1 MHPKLE
7 YMHLLEQPSANGALL
22 ICFSFVPYTHLN
34 PCSPHY
40 YKIGLS
46 SMPFVPVTF
55 GPGTKGGFCPGSN
68 G

>member
-1 MHPKLE
+1 MYVDLVDNV
-7 YMHLLEQPSANGALL
+7 L
-22 ICFSFVPYTHLN
+22 FVGVI
-34 PCSPHY
+34 HY